1 MASVNP
7 FEIKKEKIEDG
18 FKELDRLSFAP
29 YADLENNPCARMWI
43 LFMNAV
49 EISSVL
55 LKHFLISECA
65 CADLRREMA
74 LLSRAD
80 QFQQKGVTVSLTSPQ
95 PLIEQAVLYEQLNTE
110 LGAVLAQNETDRYVK
125 AALDFALIEDVDH
138 LYRFSNLL
146 KLESDVKAEIFTGGI
161 TEIR

>member
-49 EISSVL
+49 EI
-55 LKHFLISECA
+55 
-65 CADLRREMA
+65 
-74 LLSRAD
+74 
-80 QFQQKGVTVSLTSPQ
+80 
-95 PLIEQAVLYEQLNTE
+95 Y
-110 LGAVLAQNETDRYVK
+110 
-125 AALDFALIEDVDH
+125 
-138 LYRFSNLL
+138 
-146 KLESDVKAEIFTGGI
+146 
-161 TEIR
+161 